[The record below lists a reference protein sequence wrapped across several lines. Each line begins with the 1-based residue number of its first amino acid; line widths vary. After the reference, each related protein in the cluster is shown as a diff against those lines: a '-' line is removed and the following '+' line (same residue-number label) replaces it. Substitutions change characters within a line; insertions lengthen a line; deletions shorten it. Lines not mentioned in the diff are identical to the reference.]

1 MIAYHKEATVGAL
14 VLLGVVSFVF
24 GAMWLRGQSW
34 GNPPELRVAYADIGN
49 LKVGSPVQISG
60 AVLGRVEALEFE
72 RKGRVIAVLTY
83 DDEKVTPT
91 TNAVATI
98 RGVGLL
104 GDMVIDLDPG
114 TGTPLPSD
122 AVIEGVMEPGF
133 GEIGTDLAAKTAT
146 ALTSFNRM
154 LDTALIVDMR
164 TALRSSERL
173 MRYMSDTR
181 IGPTAEINATMRQ
194 LQTVTARFDT
204 TLAGID
210 APALSARLDSTLR
223 VTGDLS
229 VRLGGMTSRMD
240 SLLQRINSGQGTIGK
255 MMSDSTLYV
264 ELHRTLSATR
274 ALIDSLANHPEKLGI
289 TVRVF

>member
-114 TGTPLPSD
+114 TGAPLPPD

-133 GEIGTDLAAKTAT
+133 GEIGTDLAARTAT

-223 VTGDLS
+223 ATGDLS

-240 SLLQRINSGQGTIGK
+240 SLLQRINSGQGTVGK

-274 ALIDSLANHPEKLGI
+274 ALIDSLANHPERLGI

>member
-1 MIAYHKEATVGAL
+1 MISYHKEATVGAL
-14 VLLGVVSFVF
+14 VLLGVVAFVF

-34 GNPPELRVAYADIGN
+34 GNPPTLRVAYADIGN

-83 DDEKVTPT
+83 DDEKITPT
-91 TNAVATI
+91 VNAVATI
-98 RGVGLL
+98 RGIGLL

-114 TGTPLPSD
+114 TGAPLPPD

-133 GEIGTDLAAKTAT
+133 GDIGADLAAKTAT
-146 ALTSFNRM
+146 ALTSFNAM
-154 LDTALIVDMR
+154 LDTALVVDMR

-173 MRYMSDTR
+173 MRYMADTR
-181 IGPTAEINATMRQ
+181 TGPTAEINATMRQ
-194 LQTVTARFDT
+194 LQSVSARFDT

-210 APALSARLDSTLR
+210 APALAARLDSTLKA
-223 VTGDLS
+223 TGELS
-229 VRLGGMTSRMD
+229 SRLGGMTSRMD
-240 SLLQRINSGQGTIGK
+240 SLLSRINSGQGTIGK

-274 ALIDSLANHPEKLGI
+274 ALVDSLARHPEKLGI